1 MPDFIEDYLSLTRD
15 TKPPLE
21 FHVWCML
28 GLLSIFA
35 GRRFWFRNGHLKF
48 DTKLYIVLVGDP
60 GTGKSTASDFVK
72 NMLRECKL
80 VPMSATQ
87 ITKEALTQKMSS
99 TFEGKLKKTPF
110 EGQKFFDYQGQKVEY
125 NQYAIVSDELV
136 EFIAPNPQGMM
147 DFLTNAWGADII
159 DVETKNKGSDFI
171 ANPYITLLACMTP
184 QKMKGLMK
192 FSILTGGMARRTAWI
207 FSSTSNWIPWA
218 KKPNQEIV
226 QRILA
231 YGHKLQNYC
240 GEFVCSTETAA
251 FYEAWDKD
259 NHQTLKDKH
268 PNVRTWFESKA
279 EMLWKI
285 SMLAALATLDFDNPS
300 YVIELPHY
308 RLALRWCELLENN
321 LQRVFDGAGI
331 NPNSGAISQ
340 VIHMLEEM
348 NEPMNRKHLVAM
360 FMDNVTNL
368 REFEDSLG
376 HLVACGRLEQRDLFS
391 GTTLIGTVIG
401 TPGAIAKYSNQE
413 LAAFVVKK
421 AVVAPQ
427 LGTDSGP
434 SSTSHPTSSPDSP
447 PEDSSAGSTPT
458 PP

>member
-1 MPDFIEDYLSLTRD
+1 MPDFIEDYLTLTRD

-35 GRRFWFRNGHLKF
+35 GRRFWFCNGHLKF

-60 GTGKSTASDFVK
+60 GTGKSTATDFVK
-72 NMLRECKL
+72 NILRESKL
-80 VPMSATQ
+80 CPMSATQ
-87 ITKEALTQKMSS
+87 VTKEALTQKMSS

-110 EGQKFFDYQGQKVEY
+110 EGQKYFEYQGQKIEY

-147 DFLTNAWGADII
+147 DFLTNAWGASII
-159 DVETKNKGSDFI
+159 DVETKNKGCDFI
-171 ANPYITLLACMTP
+171 ENPYITLLACMTP

-192 FSILTGGMARRTAWI
+192 FSILTGGMARRTAWM
-207 FSSTSNWIPWA
+207 FSNGSNWVPWA
-218 KKPNQEIV
+218 KKPDQEIV

-231 YGHKLQNYC
+231 FGHKLQNYC
-240 GEFVCSTETAA
+240 GEFTCSPETAE
-251 FYEAWDKD
+251 FYETWDKD
-259 NHQTLKDKH
+259 NHATLKDKH
-268 PNVRTWFESKA
+268 PNVRTWYESKA

-285 SMLAALATLDFDNPS
+285 SMLAALATLDFDSPS
-300 YVIELPHY
+300 YVIQLPHY

-321 LQRVFDGAGI
+321 LQRVFEGAGI

-340 VIHMLEEM
+340 VVHMLEGM

-376 HLVACGRLEQRDLFS
+376 HLVACGRLEQRDLYHS
-391 GTTLIGTVIG
+391 TTLLGTVIG
-401 TPGAIAKYSNQE
+401 APTAFAKYSNPELVPFLGRRADASPATVQE
-413 LAAFVVKK
+413 S
-421 AVVAPQ
+421 
-427 LGTDSGP
+427 DRH
-434 SSTSHPTSSPDSP
+434 SSTDPTSSPDSP
-447 PEDSSAGSTPT
+447 PAETASPADQS